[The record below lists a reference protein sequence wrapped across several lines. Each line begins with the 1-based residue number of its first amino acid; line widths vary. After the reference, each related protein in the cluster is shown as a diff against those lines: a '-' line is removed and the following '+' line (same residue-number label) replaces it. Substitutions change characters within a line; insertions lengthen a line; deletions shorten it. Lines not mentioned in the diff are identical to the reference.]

1 MAEFIIPTKSN
12 TKQSNQLEF
21 QVPTKTQDFK
31 APTKTQEFKLPQK
44 LPKEDVGL
52 AENIYRTVVGG
63 LRDTV
68 QATAG
73 FKDYLQKKVPYGNL
87 LFPDLI
93 PQNVKDELGMTPETE
108 KLPEIKEPTYFG
120 GQLVRDIVGFAIP
133 YGVTGKV
140 TKTGGIIKE
149 ALIKSPLVE
158 QIAFSPYE
166 QRLSNL
172 AVDALGTET
181 AKKFNLDIAKPIVEF
196 LQANPEDTESEA
208 RFKMALEGIVTG
220 TIFQKILDTTKYLKD
235 KVFPKVETPETKL
248 KDAEESPWG
257 TSPSVKEKTLNES
270 VKLDTQF
277 KEPLED
283 VLDKKVLDEVNK
295 DPNLVGPQQVQKRNS
310 FYQKKADKAI
320 NYLSGKFNWYNPLKG
335 LPDSDQY
342 LKLRYRT
349 LGRVAQV
356 EDVSKKIYNTF
367 SKATT
372 KENDEIRRFLTDK
385 DVSPSTISNSE
396 LRPAAINLKSTIQ
409 DIGNQ
414 LVKRGILPKEV
425 VEANKGSYLPT
436 VYLKYIDKDKAL
448 SYTKKKKDLD
458 PEIKAMLGEI
468 KEVEV
473 LGSKAVLRPS
483 EDIIFFDF
491 FDEIMK
497 NSEWSYKPSL
507 VDFRGQRVSSTWL
520 KEEAQRIRSE
530 TRKGLRPREELK
542 FADEMEMLAEKADTN
557 IQAKDLSQFKQVPKT
572 KKYGR
577 LQGAYIR
584 KEIYEDVIAAN
595 DVVIN
600 KDNIALKILGDQ
612 GFVTKGTKLWKL
624 SKVAMNPPTQI
635 RNGVSN
641 LILLHLS
648 GVPLPKI
655 PIRIYQAVED
665 IAKNGEYVKI
675 AKKYGITQTSFNKQE
690 IMEFKRKMR
699 KFADKEGI
707 ISDFKD
713 IAYLYADLSSSLYQR
728 IEEIGKI
735 AKIIDEVKKG
745 ASDADAALAAQKT
758 LFDYSLVPPSVRYL
772 RNAPLGMPFATF
784 YYKVLPSLLDTAIR
798 RPYKFAPYVAIPY
811 AFHAYIADKYEVSQ
825 EEFEK
830 FRNLLP
836 EYIRNRGNAFVM
848 PMKDEYGNWQ
858 LFDYSYFLPWS
869 MFSSIAGSVK
879 EGQLTEAL
887 NDAGILSS
895 PVVQLAT
902 ALETNIDPFTNKPIV
917 DTTRSYPQQIAD
929 AMLYLWNMAS
939 PPWLTETGVAGKWR
953 QAIDKE
959 VDMFGDPRI
968 TKTQAMLRGL
978 GVNLYPI
985 DPEKSRQYN
994 LYQFKKKYND
1004 IIQSRNR
1011 RLRDKN
1017 LTQEERKN
1025 IIEGSNKQLEKLRQ
1039 ERDQFIEQTNIPDK
1053 LKKGEQ

>member
-1 MAEFIIPTKSN
+1 MAEFIVPTKNNQQQSN
-12 TKQSNQLEF
+12 TLEF
-21 QVPTKTQDFK
+21 QLPTKK
-31 APTKTQEFKLPQK
+31 QEFKIPQK
-44 LPKEDVGL
+44 QPKEEVGF
-52 AENIYRTVVGG
+52 AENIYRTVVGAV
-63 LRDTV
+63 RDTA
-68 QATAG
+68 QATSE
-73 FKDYLQKKVPYGNL
+73 FKDYLQKKIPYGNL
-87 LFPDLI
+87 LFPDLT
-93 PQNVKDELGMTPETE
+93 PQSFKEELGITPETE

-120 GQLVRDIVGFAIP
+120 GQLVRDIVGFALP
-133 YGVTGKV
+133 YGATGKV
-140 TKTGGIIKE
+140 TKSGKAIKE
-149 ALIKSPLVE
+149 ILIKSPLVE

-181 AKKFNLDIAKPIVEF
+181 AKKFNLDIAKPVVEY

-208 RFKMALEGIVTG
+208 RFKMALEGIATG
-220 TIFQKILDTTKYLKD
+220 TVFENILNTAKYFKNKI
-235 KVFPKVETPETKL
+235 FPKVETPETKL
-248 KDAEESPWG
+248 KDAEDSPWG
-257 TSPSVKEKTLNES
+257 TSPSVKEKTLNEN

-277 KEPLED
+277 KEPLD
-283 VLDKKVLDEVNK
+283 DILDKNVLKEVQK
-295 DPNLVGPQQVQKRNS
+295 DPNLVGPQQVQKRDNIYRRKS
-310 FYQKKADKAI
+310 DKII
-320 NYLSGKFNWYNPLKG
+320 NYITGKLDPFSKMPMY
-335 LPDSDQY
+335 DDY

-367 SKATT
+367 SKATA
-372 KENDEIRRFLTDK
+372 KENEEIRRFLTNK
-385 DVSPSTISNSE
+385 DISPSTISNSQ

-425 VEANKGSYLPT
+425 VEANKGSYLPS

-468 KEVEV
+468 KEVEI

-497 NSEWSYKPSL
+497 NSEWAYKPSL
-507 VDFRGQRVSSTWL
+507 IKFKGKRVSSTWL
-520 KEEAQRIRSE
+520 KGEAERIRSE
-530 TRKGLRPREELK
+530 IRKDLRPREELR
-542 FADEMEMLAEKADTN
+542 FADQMETLAEKADAN
-557 IQAKDLSQFKQVPKT
+557 IQTKDLSQFKQIPKT
-572 KKYGR
+572 KKYGK

-584 KEIYEDVIAAN
+584 KEIYEDVISAN
-595 DVVIN
+595 EIITN
-600 KDNIALKILGDQ
+600 KDNVALKILGDQ

-665 IAKNGEYVKI
+665 IAKNGEYVNI

-690 IMEFKRKMR
+690 ILEFKRKMR
-699 KFADKEGI
+699 KFADKEGV
-707 ISDFKD
+707 ISDLKD

-772 RNAPLGMPFATF
+772 RNAPLGMPFLTF
-784 YYKVLPSLLDTAIR
+784 YYKVLPSLLETVIR
-798 RPYKFAPYVAIPY
+798 RPYKFVPYVAIPY
-811 AFHAYIADKYEVSQ
+811 ALHNYIADKYEVSK
-825 EEFEK
+825 EEFDK
-830 FRNLLP
+830 FRKLLP

-869 MFSSIAGSVK
+869 MFSSIAGSLK
-879 EGQLTEAL
+879 EGQITKAL

-917 DTTRSYPQQIAD
+917 DTTRDFHLQIAD

-978 GVNLYPI
+978 GINLYPI
-985 DPEKSRQYN
+985 DSEKSKQYN

-1017 LTQEERKN
+1017 LTLKERQN
-1025 IIEGSNKQLEKLRQ
+1025 IIEGTNKQLEKLRQ
-1039 ERDQFIEQTNIPDK
+1039 EKNKFIEQTNIPDK
-1053 LKKGEQ
+1053 LKKGEE